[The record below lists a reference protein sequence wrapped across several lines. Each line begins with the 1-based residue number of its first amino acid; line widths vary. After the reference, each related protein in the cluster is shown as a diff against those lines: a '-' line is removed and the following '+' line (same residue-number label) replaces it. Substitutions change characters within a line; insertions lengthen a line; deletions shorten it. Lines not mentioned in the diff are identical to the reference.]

1 MKRFLFLIILGT
13 LIGFENVSGQG
24 HNIAITPIVPDE
36 IDLTEGSK
44 SALQQ
49 RLLQMV
55 TLNGF
60 GSYSNDF
67 ILTANLI
74 PISKNIIPGTSPQ
87 VSVHLEVSVYLVGV
101 AEQVILDE
109 YSLEVKGVAKNDNQ
123 AMAKAIKQI
132 NPRKPEIRAFMSTA
146 REKIEKY
153 YIERTPALIAK
164 AQMLA
169 NREEYEKALAV
180 LSSVPESVSE
190 YLTVVDMMTSIHQQ
204 MIDKE
209 AVRLIQYAKNNIIK
223 KNYSDALDDLFL
235 VDPMS
240 TKAPEA
246 QNIINQIKAKIEE
259 QDRLAYE
266 AKLREQDAAIEAARR
281 TQDNAELN
289 RKAHLDASY
298 KVAEEESKSGFESLK
313 SEVKSW
319 LFGKLI

>member
-1 MKRFLFLIILGT
+1 MKRYSFLLFIVLSLISIKGL
-13 LIGFENVSGQG
+13 GQG
-24 HNIAITPIVPDE
+24 KNIAITPMVPDE
-36 IDLTEGSK
+36 IELNEGSK
-44 SALQQ
+44 NVLQQ
-49 RLLQMV
+49 KLLQMT

-67 ILTANLI
+67 ILTANII
-74 PISKNIIPGTSPQ
+74 PLSKNVIPGTPSQ
-87 VSVHLEVSVYLVGV
+87 VSVHLEVSIYVVGV
-101 AEQVILDE
+101 AEQVVLDE
-109 YSLEVKGVAKNDNQ
+109 YSLEVKALAKTDNQ

-132 NPRKPEIRAFMSTA
+132 NPRKSEVRAFMSTA

-169 NREEYEKALAV
+169 DREEYEKALAV

-209 AVRLIQYAKNNIIK
+209 ATRLIQFAKNNIIK
-223 KNYSDALDDLFL
+223 KNYSEALDDLFL

-240 TKAPEA
+240 SKAPEA
-246 QNIINQIKAKIEE
+246 QDIINQIKAQIEE
-259 QDRLAYE
+259 NDRLAYE
-266 AKLREQDAAIEAARR
+266 AKLREQDAKIEAAKRA
-281 TQDNAELN
+281 QDNAELN
-289 RKAHLDASY
+289 KKVHLEASY
-298 KVAEEESKSGFESLK
+298 KVAEEEGKSNSESLK
-313 SEVKSW
+313 SEVASW

>member
-1 MKRFLFLIILGT
+1 MKRYSFLLFIVLSLISIKGL
-13 LIGFENVSGQG
+13 GQG
-24 HNIAITPIVPDE
+24 KNIAITPMVPDE
-36 IDLTEGSK
+36 IELNEGSK
-44 SALQQ
+44 NVLQQ
-49 RLLQMV
+49 KLLQMT

-67 ILTANLI
+67 ILTANII
-74 PISKNIIPGTSPQ
+74 PLSKNVIPGTPSQ
-87 VSVHLEVSVYLVGV
+87 VSVHLEVSIYVVGV
-101 AEQVILDE
+101 AEQVVLDE
-109 YSLEVKGVAKNDNQ
+109 YSLEVKALAKTDNQ

-132 NPRKPEIRAFMSTA
+132 NPRKPEVRAFMSTA

-169 NREEYEKALAV
+169 DREEYKKALAV

-209 AVRLIQYAKNNIIK
+209 ATRLIQFAKNNIIK
-223 KNYSDALDDLFL
+223 KKYHEALDDLFL

-240 TKAPEA
+240 SKAPEA
-246 QNIINQIKAKIEE
+246 QNVINQIKAQIEE
-259 QDRLAYE
+259 NDRLAYE
-266 AKLREQDAAIEAARR
+266 AKLREQDAKIEAAKRA
-281 TQDNAELN
+281 QDNAELN
-289 RKAHLDASY
+289 KKAHLEASY
-298 KVAEEESKSGFESLK
+298 KVAEEEGKSGSESLK
-313 SEVKSW
+313 SEVSSW

>member
-1 MKRFLFLIILGT
+1 MKRYSFLLVIVLSLMT
-13 LIGFENVSGQG
+13 LSGFGQ
-24 HNIAITPIVPDE
+24 NKTIAITPLVPDE
-36 IDLTEGSK
+36 IELTDGSK
-44 SALQQ
+44 NVLQQ
-49 RLLQMV
+49 KLLQMA

-60 GSYSNDF
+60 GSFSNDF
-67 ILTANLI
+67 ILTANII
-74 PISKNIIPGTSPQ
+74 PVSKNVIPGTPSQ
-87 VSVHLEVSVYLVGV
+87 VSAHLEVSVYVVGV

-109 YSLEVKGVAKNDNQ
+109 YSFEVKVLGKTDNQ
-123 AMAKAIKQI
+123 ATAMAVKQI

-146 REKIEKY
+146 REKIEQY

-169 NREEYEKALAV
+169 DREEYKKALSV

-209 AVRLIQYAKNNIIK
+209 AMRLIQYAKNNVIK
-223 KNYSDALDDLFL
+223 KNYSEALDDLFL

-240 TKAPEA
+240 SMAPEA
-246 QNIINQIKAKIEE
+246 QNVINQIKTKIEE

-266 AKLREQDAAIEAARR
+266 AKLRELDAMIEAAKN

-289 RKAHLDASY
+289 KKAHLDASY
-298 KVAEEESKSGFESLK
+298 KVAEEENKSGSDSLK
-313 SEVKSW
+313 AEVLNW
-319 LFGKLI
+319 LFEKLI